1 MKNNETDIDIYLVAT
16 LCVIGTSI
24 ALACNL
30 VYFFWYKIDLL
41 GYTLIFSLAGV
52 FYPLTFAVV
61 DLIAYL
67 KKGFFPIFI
76 AVIMRLGDGIFSNIP
91 MLTGVAKEH
100 SYIPHDSLSK
110 LPDAVITLSPN
121 LSSLWCNGVLA
132 STVTVIIKIIIFRKV
147 LKHLNNAPIAIIIAT
162 SITILVHNMLLD
174 YSMLKNYDNHWNI
187 IIGNY
192 IMNVFMVCI
201 YAGLVAVVIRIRSK
215 ISSSSLQVENI
226 GTSKNS

>member
-1 MKNNETDIDIYLVAT
+1 MKNSKIEIDIYLIAM
-16 LCVIGTSI
+16 LCVIGMAV

-30 VYFFWYKIDLL
+30 VYFFWYKIDLF
-41 GYTLIFSLAGV
+41 GYTLIFSLAGF

-91 MLTGVAKEH
+91 MLTGIAKEH
-100 SYIPHDSLSK
+100 SYIPHDSLSR
-110 LPDAVITLSPN
+110 LPDAVITLAPN

-132 STVTVIIKIIIFRKV
+132 STATVIIEIIIFRKL
-147 LKHLNNAPIAIIIAT
+147 LKHLNNAPIAIIVAT

-174 YSMLKNYDNHWNI
+174 YSMLKTYDNHWNI

-192 IMNVFMVCI
+192 FMNVLMVCI
-201 YAGLVAVVIRIRSK
+201 YASLVAVIIKVRKK
-215 ISSSSLQVENI
+215 IN
-226 GTSKNS
+226 